1 LKIQFSYLAEE
12 AVHEN
17 LWMSCAGMRVS
28 PVYVFF
34 AFKLGRL
41 LVLRVSLTMPQL
53 INFSFP
59 LVQEY
64 AEILRRDIRRRLEG
78 ESGQDKC

>member
-1 LKIQFSYLAEE
+1 
-12 AVHEN
+12 
-17 LWMSCAGMRVS
+17 M
-28 PVYVFF
+28 YVFF
-34 AFKLGRL
+34 ALKLARV
-41 LVLRVSLTMPQL
+41 LVLGVSLPMSKL
-53 INFSFP
+53 IKFSFP